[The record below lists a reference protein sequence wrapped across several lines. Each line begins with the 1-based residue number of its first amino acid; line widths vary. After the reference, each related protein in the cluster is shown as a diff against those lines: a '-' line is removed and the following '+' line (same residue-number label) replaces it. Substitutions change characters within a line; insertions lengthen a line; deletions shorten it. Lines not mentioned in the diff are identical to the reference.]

1 MNAYTILKRDGSL
14 IEFETDLTVD
24 GAALTIKN
32 DLNARRNAG
41 RNTSDFA
48 SDLLVAYEE
57 QRLSPKQ
64 QLWFLK
70 LAADLEA
77 PTSAPA
83 GELLPLVQAI
93 HRQQAASKARVILRL
108 EAATLKA
115 VTEGI
120 NAGSVYLFVG
130 EAYAGKI
137 TAEGELAGDRNLLPA
152 LKAAAADPVAAA
164 KQYGMTTGRCGCCG
178 RTLSDPVSIHG
189 GIGPVCLERLAGA
202 DARKQLEAAYAAQ
215 QRSLLPV

>member
-24 GAALTIKN
+24 GAALAIKN
-32 DLNARRNAG
+32 DLMARRAAG
-41 RNTSDFA
+41 RRTSDFA

-77 PTSAPA
+77 PVSASV

-115 VTEGI
+115 VTEGA
-120 NAGSVYLFVG
+120 NAGAVYLFVAD
-130 EAYAGKI
+130 AYAGKI
-137 TAEGELAGDRNLLPA
+137 TADGELIGDRGLLPA
-152 LKAAAADPVAAA
+152 LKTAAADPVAAA

-178 RTLSDPVSIHG
+178 RSLSDPVSIYG

-202 DARKQLEAAYAAQ
+202 DARKELEAAYAAQ
-215 QRSLLPV
+215 QRILLPV